1 MQTPDDYNLV
11 DYPLPIGFSAAELLQ
26 EENNALHERVNS
38 LLEKIYKLEYENEVL
53 KEKLRKQAL
62 LEDYLR

>member
-11 DYPLPIGFSAAELLQ
+11 DCPLPIGFSTAELLQ
-26 EENNALHERVNS
+26 EENNALLER
-38 LLEKIYKLEYENEVL
+38 IYKLEYENEVL

-62 LEDYLR
+62 LEDDLR